1 MSLLDRSNETV
12 TVFPEETIVD
22 RDGNTFARPS
32 ATGIETRAWIAPK
45 LQSGTSARRAEQQD
59 DGVAFTEQVYQLRF
73 PRSWTWVLG
82 AQSQIEWN
90 QQRWSVFGN
99 PVSHNGSARTRHSH
113 YTIVRA

>member
-12 TVFPEETIVD
+12 TVYPEEVTTD
-22 RDGNTFARPS
+22 SDGNTFARPS
-32 ATGIETRAWIAPK
+32 ATGIETRAWISPK
-45 LQSGTSARRAEQQD
+45 LQSGTSARRAEQQV
-59 DGVAFTEQVYQLRF
+59 DGVVFTEQVYQLRF
-73 PRSWTWVLG
+73 PRSWSLVLG

-90 QQRWSVFGN
+90 GKRWSVFGN